1 MPHETVQGVGAL
13 VVRQKWLEWSPRDAC
28 RTCCAREHRSP
39 ARSHALEPPAGR
51 RSKGAIEAC
60 ICHLHFR
67 APELK
72 IARFLRSRDA
82 SGWTALFKFNKY
94 IACAHTRLR
103 WQHTAH
109 VHMLSLHCREGNA
122 RVHTNTT
129 SSSKHLSASS
139 RHGAQRGHAAR
150 TCNSACSAQARARGM
165 QCTAAAAAGS
175 RLPTCESAAAASAAA
190 AAKATAAAEECWVKA
205 EASTA
210 KATAAAAV

>member
-82 SGWTALFKFNKY
+82 SG
-94 IACAHTRLR
+94 
-103 WQHTAH
+103 
-109 VHMLSLHCREGNA
+109 
-122 RVHTNTT
+122 
-129 SSSKHLSASS
+129 
-139 RHGAQRGHAAR
+139 
-150 TCNSACSAQARARGM
+150 
-165 QCTAAAAAGS
+165 
-175 RLPTCESAAAASAAA
+175 
-190 AAKATAAAEECWVKA
+190 
-205 EASTA
+205 
-210 KATAAAAV
+210 

>member
-67 APELK
+67 APEVK

-82 SGWTALFKFNKY
+82 SGWTALFKFNIY
-94 IACAHTRLR
+94 ITCAHIRL
-103 WQHTAH
+103 
-109 VHMLSLHCREGNA
+109 L
-122 RVHTNTT
+122 
-129 SSSKHLSASS
+129 
-139 RHGAQRGHAAR
+139 
-150 TCNSACSAQARARGM
+150 
-165 QCTAAAAAGS
+165 
-175 RLPTCESAAAASAAA
+175 
-190 AAKATAAAEECWVKA
+190 
-205 EASTA
+205 
-210 KATAAAAV
+210 